1 MSKELKLDD
10 ANFKKEV
17 LESKEPV
24 LVDFWAPWCGP
35 CRMMAPV
42 IEELAAEYDG
52 KAKIGKLSTE
62 ENPATTGEYGIISIP
77 TLIIF
82 KDGKPAEQIIGAVPK
97 DAIVKKL
104 NSVLK

>member
-1 MSKELKLDD
+1 MSKEITFSD

-17 LESKEPV
+17 LESDVPV

-52 KAKIGKLSTE
+52 KVKIGKLSTE
-62 ENPATTGEYGIISIP
+62 ENPAITGEYGIISIP
-77 TLIIF
+77 TLILF
-82 KDGKPAEQIIGAVPK
+82 KSGKPQDQIIGAVPK
-97 DAIVKKL
+97 DAIIKKL
-104 NSVLK
+104 DAALK